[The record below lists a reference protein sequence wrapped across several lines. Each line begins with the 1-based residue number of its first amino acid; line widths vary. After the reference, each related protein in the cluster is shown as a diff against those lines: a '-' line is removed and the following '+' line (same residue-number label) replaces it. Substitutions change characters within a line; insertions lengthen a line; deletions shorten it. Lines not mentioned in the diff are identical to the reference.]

1 MFKKLATLRSGLYG
15 SSITSFWSGLRV
27 VLVCRHE
34 LSLIHHW
41 VLGHATHHA
50 IVLAHIYF
58 AHVAPRRGHSIH
70 VEHGLLRS
78 LPSHELSWHLS
89 WCHCTSHEC
98 IWRHLIRCTAC
109 SVREHT
115 CWILKVTILR
125 SIAIWSHTIWLSI
138 HLFLCHF
145 LHFLK
150 LHECLLVHEHAD
162 LRVGGLVQRLQLQSV
177 ASIGQLADVLLD
189 REVGSLSLALVLLD
203 HLVKL

>member
-1 MFKKLATLRSGLYG
+1 M
-15 SSITSFWSGLRV
+15 
-27 VLVCRHE
+27 LVCRHE

-41 VLGHATHHA
+41 VLRHASHHA

-58 AHVAPRRGHSIH
+58 AHVAPRRRHSIH

-78 LPSHELSWHLS
+78 LPAHKLS
-89 WCHCTSHEC
+89 WCHRTSHEC

-109 SVREHT
+109 SVWEHT

-125 SIAIWSHTIWLSI
+125 SIAIGCDTIWLSI

-145 LHFLK
+145 LHLLE

-177 ASIGQLADVLLD
+177 TSIGKFADVLLD
-189 REVGSLSLALVLLD
+189 CEVGSLSFALVLLD